1 MLTGLQPIGG
11 KGKVSLTVA
20 YEEATG
26 KKEVVLRQKITN
38 KAFTV
43 LDELSEMIIKNCA
56 SDIQYDN
63 ENGYKVLTVCIKE

>member
-1 MLTGLQPIGG
+1 MRHNIAGDTFM
-11 KGKVSLTVA
+11 A
-20 YEEATG
+20 
-26 KKEVVLRQKITN
+26 
-38 KAFTV
+38 